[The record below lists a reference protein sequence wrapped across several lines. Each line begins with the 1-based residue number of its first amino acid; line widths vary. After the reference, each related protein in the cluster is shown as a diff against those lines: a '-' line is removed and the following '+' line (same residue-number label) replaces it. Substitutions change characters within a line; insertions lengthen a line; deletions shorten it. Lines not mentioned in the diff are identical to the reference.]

1 MRNRNLAI
9 LVVAVVVLGAFILL
23 HERHLPTT
31 DEAGEQVD
39 RVFPGLERD
48 DIQAVEVVNR
58 HGAFRLDRV
67 GDGWRLMEPGPYDA
81 DQGAVNAV
89 LGAVVDLEA
98 ERTLEADEADLA
110 QLGLEQPEL
119 EVVLHT
125 AKGESYRLEV
135 GAQLPLGARR
145 PVAREGGGVMICR
158 SGFAASLDKDLE
170 GWRSR
175 DVVDIFSDQ
184 VAAVEVETGA
194 VRAHAAREGR
204 QWQLLEPIRDLAA
217 RDHISSLIADLNGL
231 QVKEFVDG
239 DDSGEMGLEAPRHTV
254 TLIRTDAEEPVV
266 LEFGVTRDRDGTT
279 LVACRRD
286 GGETFWVDDGAE
298 QRLAKPPVLW
308 RSRTLY
314 PFDSWNV
321 ERLTLTAAGTTVEL
335 MREAGLWQLADG
347 GEADTGEATSRLTRL
362 ANLETTEFDLVDLG
376 ARELGRLEL
385 AMRSPGADEGVPPEL
400 IEYVFLAPL
409 EEGGDA
415 SVRVT
420 GRSGL
425 LGVAAGEVEQLLGD
439 LDSLAVQ
446 PTLAAETE
454 AGAE

>member
-81 DQGAVNAV
+81 DQGAVNAI
-89 LGAVVDLEA
+89 
-98 ERTLEADEADLA
+98 
-110 QLGLEQPEL
+110 LEQPEL

-217 RDHISSLIADLNGL
+217 RDHISSLIADLNAL

-239 DDSGEMGLEAPRHTV
+239 GDSGEMGLEAPRHTV

-266 LEFGVTRDRDGTT
+266 LEFGATRDRDGTT